1 MHIFE
6 YILVLVR
13 PQTDCLLFIHNQA
26 KVMLERALECKFV
39 VLSRIST
46 HHYLTKKS
54 LKVGH
59 FHVPGTQQLSLHCL
73 CIGMISHMSIIV
85 CCFCK

>member
-39 VLSRIST
+39 VLSRTST
-46 HHYLTKKS
+46 HHYLTKKVFES
-54 LKVGH
+54 WTLPCSRYTAV
-59 FHVPGTQQLSLHCL
+59 VPALSMHWNDFSYVHYSVLFL
-73 CIGMISHMSIIV
+73 
-85 CCFCK
+85 